1 MKDQNKNKAIKAL
14 KVSTGKKKKKKNSPG
29 NIFNE
34 WNEHKITK
42 SLSENKRY

>member
-14 KVSTGKKKKKKNSPG
+14 KVNTGKKKKNSPG

-34 WNEHKITK
+34 
-42 SLSENKRY
+42 